1 MDKRTSESQEK
12 VLREKVRQQFKT
24 GPYPR
29 RPLEKFPKDD
39 YDWLFTHSAIAPYY
53 LRNQKILDTEGKY
66 ILDSGCGT
74 GYKAL
79 ALAAANPGAKIVGVD
94 ISEEAIELA
103 KIRLARYG
111 FNDAEFYAMAL
122 EDLPELGIE
131 FDYINCDE
139 VLYLLPD
146 PIAGLQAMR
155 SVLKPDGVMR
165 GNFHSALQRT
175 YFYRA
180 QQGFGIMG
188 LMDGNPRET
197 EIELS
202 RQLMIQLKDKVRVK
216 RKTWNAD
223 KAYED
228 EGWVLSNYLLLEDK
242 GSTIPEMFAAFREAK
257 LELVSM
263 VAWQRWEIL
272 DLFEKPELL
281 PSAVAL
287 RFQEMSLE
295 ERLHL
300 FELWN
305 PTYRLLDFW
314 CGHPREAGK
323 APEAGKDS
331 VTKKDWSES
340 DWKKAVVRLH
350 PLLAIPRVKKTA
362 IASIAKRARFKIS
375 RYIPSVAPNSIWLDS
390 IVASCLL
397 PLWDEPQSIGTL
409 VERYLK
415 MAPPDPLTLKPV
427 SETKAFQEIVQTL
440 KTLESCCYVF
450 LARES

>member
-12 VLREKVRQQFKT
+12 LLREKVRQQFKT

-53 LRNQKILDTEGKY
+53 LRNQRILDTEGKF

-103 KIRLARYG
+103 KIRLERYG
-111 FNDAEFYAMAL
+111 FKDAEFYAMAL

-139 VLYLLPD
+139 TLYLLPD
-146 PIAGLQAMR
+146 MVAGLQAMR
-155 SVLKPDGVMR
+155 SVLKPDGIMR

-180 QQGFGIMG
+180 QQGFGILG

-202 RQLMIQLKDKVRVK
+202 RQVMIQLKDRVRVK
-216 RKTWNAD
+216 QKTWNPD
-223 KAYED
+223 KAYKD

-242 GSTIPEMFAAFREAK
+242 GSTIPEMFAAFREAE

-263 VAWQRWEIL
+263 VKWQRWEIL

-281 PSAVAL
+281 PPDLARRLA
-287 RFQEMSLE
+287 EISLE

-300 FELWN
+300 FEVWN

-314 CGHPREAGK
+314 CGHPQAAEK
-323 APEAGKDS
+323 KI
-331 VTKKDWSES
+331 VTVQDWSES
-340 DWKKAVVRLH
+340 DWQKAVVQLH
-350 PLLAIPRVKKTA
+350 PLLAIPLVKKEI
-362 IASIAKRARFKIS
+362 IASVAKRVPFKIS
-375 RYIPSVAPNSIWLDS
+375 RYITSVAPNSIWLDP
-390 IVASCLL
+390 IVATCLL
-397 PLWDEPQSIGTL
+397 PLWSDRQPISAL

-415 MAPPDPLTLKPV
+415 IAPADPLTLKPV
-427 SETKAFQEIVQTL
+427 SETKALQEIVKTL
-440 KTLESCCYVF
+440 KTLESCFYVF
-450 LARES
+450 LERES

>member
-1 MDKRTSESQEK
+1 MDKKSSRSQEE
-12 VLREKVRQQFKT
+12 LAREKVRQQFKT

-53 LRNQKILDTEGKY
+53 IRNQKILDTEGKF

-103 KIRLARYG
+103 KIRLDRYG
-111 FNDAEFYAMAL
+111 FQDAEFYAMAL
-122 EDLPELGIE
+122 EDLPDLGIE

-146 PIAGLQAMR
+146 MVAGLQAMR
-155 SVLKPDGVMR
+155 SVLKPDGIMR

-202 RQLMIQLKDKVRVK
+202 RQLMSQLKDSVRVK
-216 RKTWNAD
+216 RKTWNHN
-223 KAYED
+223 KAYKY

-242 GSTIPEMFAAFREAK
+242 GSTIPEMFAALREAE

-263 VAWQRWEIL
+263 VKWQRWEL
-272 DLFEKPELL
+272 SDLFEKPELL
-281 PSAVAL
+281 PPVAAKRL
-287 RFQEMSLE
+287 QEMSQE

-323 APEAGKDS
+323 NS
-331 VTKKDWSES
+331 VTAKDWSES

-362 IASIAKRARFKIS
+362 IASIAKRAPFKIS
-375 RYIPSVAPNSIWLDS
+375 RYITSVAPNSIWLDS
-390 IVASCLL
+390 ILTNCLL
-397 PLWDEPQSIGTL
+397 PLWDEPQPISTL

-415 MAPPDPLTLKPV
+415 IAPPDPLSLKPV
-427 SETKAFQEIVQTL
+427 SETKAVREIVQTL
-440 KTLESCCYVF
+440 KTLEDCLYV
-450 LARES
+450 LWDRES